1 MAKALRN
8 NNNSGLA
15 ALVLLIVPFSIYILL
30 YVLPLGSVMVLSV
43 DNGDLSA
50 RFSNYSAQIGQE
62 DKDKRAAAL
71 LQDMAAMN
79 AREQGESARMLNQ
92 EQSGFRS
99 LFLNTS
105 RKAATIEPTH
115 QGLVDTDKKWAEQ
128 VYWDTLDR
136 NAERY
141 TWRHFQ
147 KVTGLKTDDTGAL
160 SISDGDDIYLQIMLR
175 TLIISLQVMV
185 LTLAIGYPLAYAVA
199 NGSKRLANIVLM
211 VVLLSFWTSVL
222 VRTTA
227 WVVLLQ
233 TNGLLNNLLI
243 WLGIITEP
251 LQLIFNRFGT
261 LVAMTH
267 VLLPF
272 AIIPIMNVMRTIPRS
287 QRDASLSLGA
297 GGIETFLRVYF
308 PQTLRGVVV
317 GGGTVFILALGFYV
331 APALTGGPGDQM
343 LSFYIADFIKKSLN
357 WGMAAALSM
366 LLLGCVL
373 MLLTAYGSFRWLV
386 LNKRS
391 KV

>member
-1 MAKALRN
+1 MAKTIRK
-8 NNNSGLA
+8 NNSTGLA
-15 ALVLLIVPFSIYILL
+15 ALFLLIVPFSIYILL
-30 YVLPLGSVMVLSV
+30 YVMPLGSVMVLSV
-43 DNGDLSA
+43 DNGDLSS
-50 RFSNYSAQIGQE
+50 RFKIYSSQIGRD
-62 DKDKRAAAL
+62 DKDVRAAAL

-79 AREQGESARMLNQ
+79 AREQGETARMLNQ

-105 RKAATIEPTH
+105 RKAASIEPTH
-115 QGLVDTDKKWAEQ
+115 QGLIVVDKKWDDQ

-136 NAERY
+136 NAERF
-141 TWRHFQ
+141 TMRHFQ
-147 KVTGLKTDDTGAL
+147 KTTGLKTDLSGAL
-160 SISDGDDIYLQIMLR
+160 TISEGDDIYLRIMLR
-175 TLIISLQVMV
+175 TLVISLQVMA
-185 LTLAIGYPLAYAVA
+185 LTLLMGYPLAYAVA
-199 NGSKRLANIVLM
+199 NGSKRVGNIILM
-211 VVLLSFWTSVL
+211 VILLSFWTSIL

-233 TNGLLNNLLI
+233 THGLLNTALI
-243 WLGIITEP
+243 WLGLITEP

-272 AIIPIMNVMRTIPRS
+272 AIIPIMNVMRTIPKS

-297 GGIETFLRVYF
+297 GKMETFLRVYF
-308 PQTLRGVVV
+308 PQSLRGVIV

-366 LLLGCVL
+366 LLLGSVVVL
-373 MLLTAYGSFRWLV
+373 LSAYGVFRWLSV
-386 LNKRS
+386 KKRS
-391 KV
+391 TV